1 MSYSF
6 YVHIFFKFI
15 LFDNSK
21 HCSQLN
27 NNSYELM
34 SSAEEKDALT
44 QLYMGIGES
53 LEKLIGISFSTFGF
67 QKLVLLVRDE
77 CINSKLI
84 LLTKFSSSSS
94 SSSSSSRNTQ
104 IKFIFPGNIYYKIME
119 TYPVNTKNFQKS
131 QCKLRKHHNS
141 RNGRKATAV

>member
-1 MSYSF
+1 
-6 YVHIFFKFI
+6 
-15 LFDNSK
+15 
-21 HCSQLN
+21 
-27 NNSYELM
+27 M
-34 SSAEEKDALT
+34 SSVEEKDALT

-67 QKLVLLVRDE
+67 QKLVLLVRVE

-84 LLTKFSSSSS
+84 LLTKFSSSS
-94 SSSSSSRNTQ
+94 RNIQ

-119 TYPVNTKNFQKS
+119 TYPVNSKNYQKS

>member
-34 SSAEEKDALT
+34 SSVEEKDALT

-67 QKLVLLVRDE
+67 QKLVLLVRVE

-84 LLTKFSSSSS
+84 LLTKF
-94 SSSSSSRNTQ
+94 SSSSRNTQ